1 MPRTIAD
8 ATARGAYS
16 TVVEAGGFVFLSG
29 QGGIV
34 PESGVVVG
42 PGIVEQT
49 EQTVANIAELL
60 GEAGLTLED
69 LVQVTCYLTDMDD
82 WAEMDR
88 VYSRAMNGA
97 RPTRTAVGVA
107 ALPFGLRV
115 EITAVAHDSRP

>member
-8 ATARGAYS
+8 TTARGAYS
-16 TVVEAGGFVFLSG
+16 TVMEAAGFVFLAG

-34 PESGVVVG
+34 PGSGAVAG
-42 PGIVEQT
+42 PGIAEQT

-60 GEAGLTLED
+60 GEAGLALED

-88 VYSRAMNGA
+88 AYGRAMNGA

-107 ALPFGLRV
+107 ALPFGLRL
-115 EITAVAHDSRP
+115 EITAVAHRSVP